1 MGNLILG
8 LGTTAC
14 NLLSDQSLSTYPTY
28 IRYILTNCFDIYI
41 NLNVFPDLIDTIM
54 AVLIHPCQAA
64 RLAASWCLRCICVA
78 VPSQIT
84 PLIDRCVDGIE
95 NMRSSPEAIAGYS
108 SALAAVLGSVRLSPL
123 GVPHTKGKVIIF
135 K

>member
-1 MGNLILG
+1 
-8 LGTTAC
+8 
-14 NLLSDQSLSTYPTY
+14 
-28 IRYILTNCFDIYI
+28 
-41 NLNVFPDLIDTIM
+41 M
-54 AVLIHPCQAA
+54 AVLVHPCQAA

-123 GVPHTKGKVIIF
+123 GVPHTKGKVHMLLHIILF
-135 K
+135 YYINHIRLIYQVSDF

>member
-1 MGNLILG
+1 
-8 LGTTAC
+8 
-14 NLLSDQSLSTYPTY
+14 
-28 IRYILTNCFDIYI
+28 
-41 NLNVFPDLIDTIM
+41 M
-54 AVLIHPCQAA
+54 AVLVHPCQAA

-123 GVPHTKGKVIIF
+123 GVPHTKGKVYMFLHIILF
-135 K
+135 Y

>member
-1 MGNLILG
+1 
-8 LGTTAC
+8 
-14 NLLSDQSLSTYPTY
+14 
-28 IRYILTNCFDIYI
+28 
-41 NLNVFPDLIDTIM
+41 M
-54 AVLIHPCQAA
+54 AVLVHPCQAA

-123 GVPHTKGKVIIF
+123 GVPHTKGKVCVYLTSQLTSLELNN
-135 K
+135 

>member
-14 NLLSDQSLSTYPTY
+14 NLLSDQSLSMYPTY
-28 IRYILTNCFDIYI
+28 IRHILTNFFDIYI
-41 NLNVFPDLIDTIM
+41 NLNVFSDLIDTIM

>member
-1 MGNLILG
+1 MNIF
-8 LGTTAC
+8 
-14 NLLSDQSLSTYPTY
+14 S
-28 IRYILTNCFDIYI
+28 
-41 NLNVFPDLIDTIM
+41 DLIDTII
-54 AVLIHPCQAA
+54 AVLVHPCQAA

-135 K
+135 KFIYGC

>member
-1 MGNLILG
+1 MSH
-8 LGTTAC
+8 AC
-14 NLLSDQSLSTYPTY
+14 DLFYSG
-28 IRYILTNCFDIYI
+28 
-41 NLNVFPDLIDTIM
+41 LIDTIM

-123 GVPHTKGKVIIF
+123 GVPHTKGKVCMLFICYSHILIF
-135 K
+135 KIEFLSKL